1 MNKFFSKCGKWLAGA
16 SVAITPVIASAAVD
30 VTAVTGAFG
39 DASTGVAAI
48 ALVMLGVVAAGI
60 AVKWVLGFLLG

>member
-1 MNKFFSKCGKWLAGA
+1 MNKLFALLGA
-16 SVAITPVIASAAVD
+16 FVATSMPVVASAAVD